1 MNLIKKIMTFVLPVS
16 LLTGCSS
23 VTNVNGKIKEIN
35 TFLSSPR
42 VNYLI
47 EEETDYKY
55 NNIVSYYSDED
66 RIMLSA
72 TSRLDGAEIYTL
84 DYSFLYGDGFR
95 VKTHSNNASLFQKNN
110 NYNFNLKSYM
120 KINYSASTTDT
131 LVFDIS
137 FNRINHVMYDAGA
150 LDTIH
155 SEFKTAGININSVRF
170 HATFKDDKL
179 IKLSM
184 VFDDALKKA
193 NARNKVYRIHYNIYG
208 YGSNLSVYSD
218 FDVDSYLLVN
228 ASVYLMIADD
238 ISAYIETGKGFQ
250 FEGPYS
256 YKSYPKY
263 ILDDELL
270 GTLSLA
276 GHWEYN
282 LDIYFKDVEYD
293 SKKDKYCF
301 DFYGKTFYFTLSRV
315 DISLAHQVRVIEQ
328 INLGN
333 IDKSI
338 IVGDYDNNRILI
350 SFDDCVKIFDTN
362 LLSYTKEI
370 TVEGDIFNIVV
381 HKDVYHIVTT
391 TSRIQDSSVNYDNFT
406 SNIYVINKASL
417 EIIDTISLPISVY
430 DTKIDKR
437 GDILIACG
445 RMSYQPLFVYKTDTG
460 TLESVGADKI
470 YSRAFIE
477 YDEELDRVVYLP
489 ERITS
494 TKLWVFNYVNG
505 SYVYDSSFDMTM
517 PGEYLNFS
525 FSLNGYL
532 VSVDSVISFNDWS
545 NPVVVHESKI
555 RYSLAFYSQNYIFT
569 FSRSYLTSLG
579 NGTIITM
586 LDTSG
591 AVPMKQY
598 YCPLEMDKY
607 IIGFY
612 KDGELYLYNKVAYCI
627 FVFELID

>member
-1 MNLIKKIMTFVLPVS
+1 
-16 LLTGCSS
+16 
-23 VTNVNGKIKEIN
+23 
-35 TFLSSPR
+35 
-42 VNYLI
+42 
-47 EEETDYKY
+47 
-55 NNIVSYYSDED
+55 
-66 RIMLSA
+66 
-72 TSRLDGAEIYTL
+72 
-84 DYSFLYGDGFR
+84 
-95 VKTHSNNASLFQKNN
+95 
-110 NYNFNLKSYM
+110 M

-270 GTLSLA
+270 GTLRLA

-301 DFYGKTFYFTLSRV
+301 DFYGKTFDFTLSRL
-315 DISLAHQVRVIEQ
+315 DISLAHQVRVIER